1 MDKILCMRSRLHKI
15 QRRVYYRYNLLLQIK
30 SVGPNAVIKC

>member
-1 MDKILCMRSRLHKI
+1 MDKILCMRSRLQQI
-15 QRRVYYRYNLLLQIK
+15 QRRVSYRYNLLLQIK